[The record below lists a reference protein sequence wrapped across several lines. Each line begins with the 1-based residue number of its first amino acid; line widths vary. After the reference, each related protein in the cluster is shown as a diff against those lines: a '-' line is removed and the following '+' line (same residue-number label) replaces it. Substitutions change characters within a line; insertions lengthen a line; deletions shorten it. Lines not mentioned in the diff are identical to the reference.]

1 MCVCVSGRVTINPSG
16 EETVGI
22 YLKSL
27 YFISFTF
34 IRSSKICIRYW
45 TRDRCEQG
53 CASRSSF
60 VFCLLFQVRIFIFIL
75 FSIFWKMRF
84 LSPFCLRFHFIY
96 SSFLSSNEQFR
107 HNELRNYGVTKDFM
121 GLYSS
126 ERTSF
131 SCNGK
136 ERKTGIIVLFSR
148 LLFFRFLF

>member
-1 MCVCVSGRVTINPSG
+1 MCISVVFCFLFTFSGAH
-16 EETVGI
+16 
-22 YLKSL
+22 L
-27 YFISFTF
+27 YFH
-34 IRSSKICIRYW
+34 
-45 TRDRCEQG
+45 
-53 CASRSSF
+53 F
-60 VFCLLFQVRIFIFIL
+60 VFHFL
-75 FSIFWKMRF
+75 KMRF

-148 LLFFRFLF
+148 LLFYIFFGFCFKIALIFSVVAISSLYSRGLLL